1 MKAILRTWIPL
12 SNFVFSKNTS
22 ALLHFLNLTPT
33 STSNL
38 QPNPF
43 VPAFHTKSPF
53 SKPFLFFY
61 FTALSIP
68 ASAPLKN
75 HVMAPFVA
83 QNL

>member
-22 ALLHFLNLTPT
+22 GLLHFLNLTPT

-43 VPAFHTKSPF
+43 VPAFQTKSPF
-53 SKPFLFFY
+53 SKPLFSS
-61 FTALSIP
+61 TSLPCLSRP
-68 ASAPLKN
+68 PHLSKTMLWLPL
-75 HVMAPFVA
+75 
-83 QNL
+83 